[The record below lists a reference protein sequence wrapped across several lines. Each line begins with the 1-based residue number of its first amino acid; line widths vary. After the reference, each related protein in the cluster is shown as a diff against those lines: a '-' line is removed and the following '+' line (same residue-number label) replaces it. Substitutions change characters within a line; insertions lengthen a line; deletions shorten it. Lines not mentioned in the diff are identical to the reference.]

1 VEEAPKIGRPLLL
14 VAGTDGKAPRVYERT
29 ISVKLIDHGEQAIHV
44 LASLQDIEHSFQA
57 EMIVDVESG
66 RIERAIAVMARR
78 PYEMLCLHAL
88 DTVQRLEGQIIGR
101 GINRRIVDLVGK
113 TQGCVHLV
121 EIFQAAVGFTAT
133 ILIGRRTGLRDDPK
147 KTEFE
152 NRELWFPVLKGS
164 CQVFREDTPAT
175 APGGKTR
182 G

>member
-1 VEEAPKIGRPLLL
+1 MGEAEKTGPGLLL
-14 VAGTDGKAPRVYERT
+14 GSGTNRQAPRIYERT
-29 ISVKLIDHGEQAIHV
+29 ISVKLVDHGEKTIHV

-66 RIERAIAVMARR
+66 RIAQAIAVMAKR
-78 PYEMLCLHAL
+78 PYETLCLKAL
-88 DTVQRLEGQIIGR
+88 DTVKKLEGEIIGR

-133 ILIGRRTGLRDDPK
+133 ILIGRRTGMRDDPK
-147 KTEFE
+147 KSEFE
-152 NRELWFPVLKGS
+152 NRELWFPVLKNS
-164 CQVFREDTPAT
+164 CQVFREDEPA
-175 APGGKTR
+175 APGGKPR